1 MAGCSVAPGGNGLAT
16 PAFALLALGIVARLR
31 RRRSRGKA
39 LVAAA
44 VLGVGSCTLLH
55 TTLALAQDDIPSV
68 DTPPPGEK
76 PSSPKPASKTAY
88 LGQQG
93 TFFTGAAVSTT
104 PAALF
109 GVFPIDHLATTVGL
123 GFTYDGNGTP
133 TSPLTGIK
141 GAGNNRIGS
150 DLFLDVLYFVHDVA
164 PFAMGPELNFIG
176 SLSPNYPMTMV
187 IVTPMWALR
196 YAPWKAPIAI
206 GTGVGMSLAF
216 EKGAKP
222 VASLATQGLDIVYA
236 F

>member
-1 MAGCSVAPGGNGLAT
+1 
-16 PAFALLALGIVARLR
+16 
-31 RRRSRGKA
+31 
-39 LVAAA
+39 
-44 VLGVGSCTLLH
+44 
-55 TTLALAQDDIPSV
+55 
-68 DTPPPGEK
+68 
-76 PSSPKPASKTAY
+76 
-88 LGQQG
+88 
-93 TFFTGAAVSTT
+93 VSTT
-104 PAALF
+104 PALLF
-109 GVFPIDHLATTVGL
+109 GYFPIDHLATTVGL
-123 GFTYDGNGTP
+123 GFQYDGNGSP

-141 GAGNNRIGS
+141 GDSNNRIGS

-187 IVTPMWALR
+187 IVTPLWALR

-206 GTGVGMSLAF
+206 GTGLGMSLAF

>member
-1 MAGCSVAPGGNGLAT
+1 MVPGDAGVAT
-16 PAFALLALGIVARLR
+16 PAFAFLAMGVVATLR
-31 RRRSRGKA
+31 RRRARGKA

-44 VLGVGSCTLLH
+44 LCVGSCTLLH
-55 TTLALAQDDIPSV
+55 TTLARAQDEIPSA
-68 DTPPPGEK
+68 DTPPPDEK
-76 PSSPKPASKTAY
+76 PSPKPSSKPAI
-88 LGQQG
+88 LGAQG
-93 TFFTGAAVSTT
+93 TFFVGAAVSTT
-104 PAALF
+104 PAALV
-109 GVFPIDHLATTVGL
+109 GIFPVDHLATTVGL

-187 IVTPMWALR
+187 IVTPLWALR
-196 YAPWKAPIAI
+196 YAPWKAPIAL
-206 GTGVGMSLAF
+206 GTGIGMSLAF

-222 VASLATQGLDIVYA
+222 VASLATQGLDLVYA